1 MKSASLKTGILVW
14 FSVVCFYLYQYILRV
29 SPSVMAND
37 IMADWGIDACAFGSL
52 SAIATYSYASLQ
64 IPAGILSD
72 LYGTRRMVLVSI
84 LLCFSGVTFFALS
97 DNLLLA
103 YVGRFMI
110 GAGSAAAFLCVSK
123 VASDWFPA
131 DKKAMMFALTVTMGT
146 VGALLGGKPLTFMTQ
161 TYGWRQALLILS
173 AAGCVILVI
182 NFLVIKDKIR
192 SEDAHLDK
200 KDLKKTILSVFKS
213 KVCWTYAIIATGIYL
228 FIAVFADLWGVS
240 FLMLKFNISKGTAA
254 EMISIMYVGMC
265 IGCLTVAVITQKF
278 INRNTTLLAGALLS
292 ATFMAI
298 LIYVPGLNVSM
309 ATTLLFL
316 AGLTGGVEV
325 LCFSSACESMN
336 ISVAATVTGFVNFI
350 VTLGAAIMQQQVGF
364 TLDLLWDHTVGLDGV
379 PIYAVSDYQGA
390 MFIVIFACF
399 SSAFLLFFNMIKERR
414 QQEIAR

>member
-37 IMADWGIDACAFGSL
+37 VMADWGIDACAFGSL

-72 LYGTRRMVLVSI
+72 LYGTRRMVLISI
-84 LLCFSGVTFFALS
+84 LLCLSGVTFFALS

-146 VGALLGGKPLTFMTQ
+146 VGALLGGKPLTLMTQ

-173 AAGCVILVI
+173 AVGCAILVI
-182 NFLVIKDKIR
+182 NFLVLKDKVR
-192 SEDAHLDK
+192 SEDTHLDTAT
-200 KDLKKTILSVFKS
+200 LKKAISSVFKS
-213 KVCWTYAIIATGIYL
+213 KVCWSYAIIATGIYL

-240 FLMLKFNISKGTAA
+240 FLMLKFDVSKGSAA

-265 IGCLTVAVITQKF
+265 IGCLTVAIITQKF
-278 INRNTTLLAGALLS
+278 MNRNTALLAGAVLS

-298 LIYVPGLNVSM
+298 LIYVPDLSVTT
-309 ATTLLFL
+309 ATVLLFL

-325 LCFSSACESMN
+325 LCFSSACESMSV
-336 ISVAATVTGFVNFI
+336 SVAATVTGFVNFI

-364 TLDLLWDHTVGLDGV
+364 VLDFLWDGTVGADGV
-379 PIYAVSDYQGA
+379 RVYAVSDYQAA
-390 MFIVIFACF
+390 MMFVIIACF

-414 QQEIAR
+414 QQVLAQ